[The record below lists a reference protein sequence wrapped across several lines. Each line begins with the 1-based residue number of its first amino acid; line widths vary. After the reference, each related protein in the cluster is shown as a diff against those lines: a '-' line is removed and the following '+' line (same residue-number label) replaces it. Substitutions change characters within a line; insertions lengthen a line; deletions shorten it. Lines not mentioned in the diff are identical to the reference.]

1 MSIEK
6 LATELHDAMKD
17 IMSAADGDLNERQIL
32 KVMFLEFAAV
42 GKKKNLPIMPHVVA
56 DFVKKEYPHLKEDL
70 DKLLILT

>member
-42 GKKKNLPIMPHVVA
+42 GKKKNLPIIWESYFGNITIDARAPQ
-56 DFVKKEYPHLKEDL
+56 
-70 DKLLILT
+70 LIFTPA